1 MQVKYAAGIVKNRV
15 TADRPVTCAIEHV
28 GSVPSSL
35 RFPSGI
41 PMAPY
46 CFSIPPIRQPSSSLR
61 GKFVAHASIALSLDR
76 CSFLFAMCV
85 WKGGKQEA
93 NREREREEGFALPT
107 ILARI
112 GHNTRSASR
121 PLPRSRFSTRRK
133 GIRALSSL

>member
-41 PMAPY
+41 PMAPC
-46 CFSIPPIRQPSSSLR
+46 CFSIPPVRQPSSSPR
-61 GKFVAHASIALSLDR
+61 GKFVAHASIALSLDC

-85 WKGGKQEA
+85 SKGGKQEA
-93 NREREREEGFALPT
+93 NREREREEGFALPM

-112 GHNTRSASR
+112 ELSTRSASR
-121 PLPRSRFSTRRK
+121 PLPRSRFSPRRK